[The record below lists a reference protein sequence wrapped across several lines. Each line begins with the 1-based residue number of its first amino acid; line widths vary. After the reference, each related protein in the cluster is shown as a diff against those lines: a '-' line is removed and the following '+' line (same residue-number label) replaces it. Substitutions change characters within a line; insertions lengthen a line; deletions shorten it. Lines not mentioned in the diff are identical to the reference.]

1 MKQNLLEKISQILK
15 WLQESGPDLIVGV
28 LLLALSYFVGSR
40 IRRGFLNR
48 ARKTPEKGIVLGF
61 IGNIVLAIF
70 ALIGIFLLFN
80 EMGWNK
86 LMTGLIAGAGFISV
100 IVGIAFKDI
109 GENFLA
115 GILLA
120 FSRPFA
126 IGDQIEVAETTG
138 RVLQLN
144 LRNTHLRTVEGRD
157 VFVPNS
163 MLVNQVLINYT
174 RDGLMRHNFI
184 IGIDNEEDIGRAMQI
199 ILRTLQKFDL
209 IQQSAHLKP
218 FVLIN
223 EFTSSAIHLKIFV
236 WMNTKEVETTMPVIK
251 SRVMKEVYEALQM
264 ENIAMPGDIIEI
276 KRHKSPASRNKTAG

>member
-1 MKQNLLEKISQILK
+1 MLEKFNQTIA
-15 WLQESGPDLIVGV
+15 WLQESGPDLLVGTF
-28 LLLALSYFVGSR
+28 LLALSYFLGSR
-40 IRRGFLNR
+40 IRKGFLNR

-61 IGNIVLAIF
+61 IGNIVLAFF
-70 ALIGIFLLFN
+70 ALLGIFLLFN

-126 IGDQIEVAETTG
+126 IGDQIEVADTTG

-174 RDGLMRHNFI
+174 RDGLMRHNFL

-199 ILRTLQKFDL
+199 ILRTLEKFDL
-209 IQQSAHLKP
+209 IQQSAQLKP

-223 EFTSSAIHLKIFV
+223 EFTSSAILLKIYV
-236 WMNTKEVETTMPVIK
+236 WMNNKEVETAMPVIK
-251 SRVMKEVYEALQM
+251 SRVMKEVYEALQK
-264 ENIAMPGDIIEI
+264 ENIVMPGDIIEI
-276 KRHKSPASRNKTAG
+276 KRHEPPASRNKNDG

>member
-1 MKQNLLEKISQILK
+1 MLEKFERSIA
-15 WLQESGPDLIVGV
+15 WLQESGPDLIVGMF
-28 LLLALSYFVGSR
+28 LLALSYFIGSR
-40 IRRGFLNR
+40 IRKGLLNR

-61 IGNIVLAIF
+61 LGNIVLAFF
-70 ALIGIFLLFN
+70 ALLGVFLLFN
-80 EMGWNK
+80 EMGWNR
-86 LMTGLIAGAGFISV
+86 LMTGLVAGAGFISV

-126 IGDQIEVAETTG
+126 IGDQIEVAETSG

-163 MLVNQVLINYT
+163 MLVNQVLVNYT
-174 RDGLMRHNFI
+174 RDGLMRHNFL

-199 ILRTLQKFDL
+199 ILGTLEKFDL
-209 IQQSAHLKP
+209 IQQTAQLKP

-223 EFTSSAIHLKIFV
+223 EFTSSSIQLKIFV
-236 WMNTKEVETTMPVIK
+236 WMNTKEVETTMSVIK
-251 SRVMKEVYEALQM
+251 SRVMKEVYEALQL
-264 ENIAMPGDIIEI
+264 ENVTMPGDIIEI
-276 KRHKSPASRNKTAG
+276 KRHESPASRNKNAG